1 MYGPGGSY
9 NVFAGVDA
17 SRGFVTGCFKEDQT
31 PDMRG
36 VEEMYLPLDDPE
48 VDSHFT
54 KSELKNLRAQ
64 EKRQAEKKVYD
75 GLKHWIDFFG
85 KSTKYSFV
93 GYVKRPADWLE
104 KEPKRELCA
113 QAAKG
118 RKPRKIPEDKQR
130 N

>member
-17 SRGFVTGCFKEDQT
+17 SRGFVTGCFKEDRT

-36 VEEMYLPLDDPE
+36 VVDMYLPLDDPE
-48 VDSHFT
+48 VDAHFT
-54 KSELKNLRAQ
+54 KGELKNLRAQ
-64 EKRQAEKKVYD
+64 EKRQAEKKVHD
-75 GLKHWIDFFG
+75 GLTHWIDFFRN
-85 KSTKYSFV
+85 SPKYSLV

-113 QAAKG
+113 EAAKG
-118 RKPRKIPEDKQR
+118 RKPRRIPEDKKK